1 MEIKP
6 ADCSWQQ
13 AARRERQKDGFS
25 KGQDGMELTK
35 PPQKI
40 LVVTVVG
47 VVVFLWILVWLFGPK
62 PEKIQPSSPVD
73 TMLTSLLQSE
83 KQGEKARD
91 KGVEEPAPETWGRD
105 PFALLYWTKE
115 DDGTESQPVR
125 AARSELERTGAK
137 PPYKIST
144 ILISGSNR
152 LAVINYHIYS
162 MGEKIGGEKISEITL
177 DHVVLSDGSEE
188 RILRIPQ
195 SQTKVTVHN
204 SRAQ

>member
-1 MEIKP
+1 M
-6 ADCSWQQ
+6 D
-13 AARRERQKDGFS
+13 
-25 KGQDGMELTK
+25 LTK

-47 VVVFLWILVWLFGPK
+47 VVLFLGILLWLFGPK
-62 PEKIQPSSPVD
+62 PEKIQPSAPVD
-73 TMLTSLLQSE
+73 TMLTSLLQSG
-83 KQGEKARD
+83 KQGEKAGD
-91 KGVEEPAPETWGRD
+91 KGVEEPVPERLLRD
-105 PFALLYWTKE
+105 PFALPYWTEE
-115 DDGTESQPVR
+115 DDGTESLPVR
-125 AARSELERTGAK
+125 AARSESERSGAK
-137 PPYKIST
+137 PPYKLST
-144 ILISGSNR
+144 LLISGSNR

-195 SQTKVTVHN
+195 SQTKVTVHK

>member
-1 MEIKP
+1 
-6 ADCSWQQ
+6 
-13 AARRERQKDGFS
+13 
-25 KGQDGMELTK
+25 MELTK

-47 VVVFLWILVWLFGPK
+47 VVVFLWILVWVFGPK

-73 TMLTSLLQSE
+73 TMLTSLLKSE

-91 KGVEEPAPETWGRD
+91 KGVEEPAPETLGRD
-105 PFALLYWTKE
+105 PFALLHWTEE

-137 PPYKIST
+137 PPYKLST

-152 LAVINYHIYS
+152 LAVINYQVYWE
-162 MGEKIGGEKISEITL
+162 GDKIGGEKISEITL

-188 RILRIPQ
+188 RKLRIPQ
-195 SQTKVTVHN
+195 SQTKVTVE
-204 SRAQ
+204 STEGK